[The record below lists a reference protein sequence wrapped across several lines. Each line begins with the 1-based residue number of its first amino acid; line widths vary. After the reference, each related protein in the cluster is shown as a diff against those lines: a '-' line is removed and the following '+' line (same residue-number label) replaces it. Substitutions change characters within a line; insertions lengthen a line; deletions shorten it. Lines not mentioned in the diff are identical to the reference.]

1 MNENNQ
7 AISSYDYDA
16 WGNPMNSTVS
26 EISAYRYTGREH
38 DDETG
43 LHNFRARLY
52 DSTLMRFYQVD
63 PAEQY
68 STPYVYCGN
77 NPISLLDRDG
87 CYAYIVGR
95 DSKHVYNLMKDF
107 FPFDT
112 KFDKSTGQIH
122 VKGDFTPTNELET
135 MQFEMLTNANV
146 HSKIHLTRNAFE
158 MDSEGNLQIAWLGG
172 FSNGAFHDPTTGETT
187 GEQIV
192 NYQAQIA
199 IAKMNNETISLTMGH
214 ELLEGYLNA
223 LPGRSRTYAE
233 SYQASHEQ
241 VMRLLGQTTGIGL
254 RQEWMNII
262 PIQRHNKTYKFS
274 IDPFYFKPNSTEEG
288 KYNIEVYG
296 DVLWLEK

>member
-1 MNENNQ
+1 MYENNQ

-26 EISAYRYTGREH
+26 EMSAYRYTGREY

-63 PAEQY
+63 PAEQFA
-68 STPYVYCGN
+68 SPYVYCGN
-77 NPISLLDRDG
+77 NPISLQDKDG

-107 FPFDT
+107 FHFDT
-112 KFDKSTGQIH
+112 KFDNSTGQIL
-122 VKGDFTPTNELET
+122 VKGDFTPTNELEI
-135 MQFEMLTNANV
+135 MQFEMLTNAKV
-146 HSKIHLTRNAFE
+146 HSKIQLTRNAFE

-172 FSNGAFHDPTTGETT
+172 FSNGATHDPGTGETT

-192 NYQAQIA
+192 NYQAQIV

-233 SYQASHEQ
+233 SYQASHIE
-241 VMRLLGQTTGIGL
+241 VMRLLGQTTGISL
-254 RQEWMNII
+254 NRKWMNIT
-262 PIQRHNKTYKFS
+262 PIQRHNQTYKFT

-288 KYNIEVYG
+288 RYNIEVYG
-296 DVLWLEK
+296 DKLWLEK